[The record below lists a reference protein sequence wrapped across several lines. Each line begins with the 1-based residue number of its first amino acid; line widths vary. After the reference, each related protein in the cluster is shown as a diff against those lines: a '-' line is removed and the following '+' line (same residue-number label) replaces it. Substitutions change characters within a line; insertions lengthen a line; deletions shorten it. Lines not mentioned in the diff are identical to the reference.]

1 MNNDYKIEID
11 NLALGLT
18 RPPMIF
24 GVSLQVAVWNMIF
37 AALAYVYLHSFYV
50 LIFFGFIHLIAVRL
64 SIKEP
69 RFLELYI
76 RRFSKTPPVLNNS
89 FWGGCNSYSI
99 G

>member
-11 NLALGLT
+11 DLALGLT

-37 AALAYVYLHSFYV
+37 CALAYVYIHTFYV
-50 LIFFGFIHLIAVRL
+50 FPFFGLVHLIAVRL

-69 RFLELYI
+69 RFLDLNI
-76 RRFSKTPPVLNNS
+76 RRYSKTPPVLNAR
-89 FWGGCNSYSI
+89 FWGGCNSYALE
-99 G
+99 